1 MSHTRRLLCTVLRL
15 SHYQDVDSSCV
26 TVSRGR
32 IHNDTSI
39 CRRQSYW
46 WLDTGFRWPYSCF
59 WMFHECSDN
68 NRSREKRIRSPT
80 VWPRMLTLRLDLW
93 AQCEENTKWRK
104 WKLVCVIWTPEDVRN
119 RSVSRWD
126 CKNKLNVDLSD
137 TFCVYEISP
146 LFPRISTP
154 LSLVVYYE
162 EVKWEV
168 NRILIE
174 SCDLHRVS
182 VWWKT
187 KSQRWGIYTPRILY
201 TGFRGT

>member
-1 MSHTRRLLCTVLRL
+1 MMSHTRRLLCTVLRL

-32 IHNDTSI
+32 IHNDTST
-39 CRRQSYW
+39 CRRQS
-46 WLDTGFRWPYSCF
+46 C
-59 WMFHECSDN
+59 DN
-68 NRSREKRIRSPT
+68 NRSREKKIRCPT

-154 LSLVVYYE
+154 LSHTVHWVPWDLDANPA
-162 EVKWEV
+162 
-168 NRILIE
+168 NRATGHPSPV
-174 SCDLHRVS
+174 SC
-182 VWWKT
+182 
-187 KSQRWGIYTPRILY
+187 
-201 TGFRGT
+201 